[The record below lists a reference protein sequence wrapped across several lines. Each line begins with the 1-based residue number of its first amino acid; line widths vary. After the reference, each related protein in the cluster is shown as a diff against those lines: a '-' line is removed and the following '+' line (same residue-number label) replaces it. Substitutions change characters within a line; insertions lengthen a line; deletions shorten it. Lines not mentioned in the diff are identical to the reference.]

1 MPLLV
6 NKISDFDS
14 GRNVRSN
21 VLMIYVIF
29 GHVGISLDVK
39 LTGDQI
45 KRSLALNKIL
55 DFYGFK
61 HASQQK

>member
-1 MPLLV
+1 
-6 NKISDFDS
+6 
-14 GRNVRSN
+14 
-21 VLMIYVIF
+21 MIYVIF